1 MYRPLKYA
9 KTKLLLAKS
18 KDDDLYHE
26 FLIIIKVLSLY
37 KKACQWQA
45 FLYLEDNY

>member
-1 MYRPLKYA
+1 MYLPITST
-9 KTKLLLAKS
+9 KTKLLPVKS